1 MRIVIA
7 GSSGHIGTALVSD
20 LRQAGHDVLRLVRR
34 APSAPDE
41 RRWDP
46 PAGRIDDGTFD
57 GVDAVVNLCG
67 VSVGGRRWSGA
78 YKQQLRDSRIVPTE
92 VLARGV
98 ADHGVPVL
106 LNASGI
112 DAYGH
117 TGDAV
122 IDESAPLG
130 DTFLAVLCRDW
141 EGATA
146 PAAAGGARVVLLRSA
161 LVLSS
166 NAGIVAKL
174 RPVFNLMIGA
184 PLGDGSQWFPW
195 ISHDDE
201 LGAIRF
207 ALEHDDVSGPVNLVG
222 PEQITNEQFTR
233 AFAASLG
240 KRSLPIKVPA
250 FALKAGLG
258 EFSGNLLTGVRA
270 EPGVLRE
277 HGYVFAH
284 TTARSALDAAAGR

>member
-7 GSSGHIGTALVSD
+7 GSSGLIGTALVSD
-20 LRQAGHDVLRLVRR
+20 LRQAGHDVVRLVRR
-34 APSAPDE
+34 AAAAPDE
-41 RRWDP
+41 RSWDP
-46 PAGRIDDGTFD
+46 PAGRVDDGTFD
-57 GVDAVVNLCG
+57 GADAVVNLCG

-78 YKQQLRDSRIVPTE
+78 YKQQLRDSRIVPTD

-98 ADHGVPVL
+98 ADHGVPLL

-112 DAYGH
+112 DAYGR

-122 IDESAPLG
+122 VDESAPLG

-141 EGATA
+141 EAATA
-146 PAAAGGARVVLLRSA
+146 PAAAAGARVVLLRSA
-161 LVLSS
+161 LVLSR
-166 NAGIVAKL
+166 NGGIVGRL
-174 RPVFNLMIGA
+174 RPLFTLMLGA

-207 ALEHDDVSGPVNLVG
+207 ALDHDDVQGPVNLVG

-233 AFAASLG
+233 QFAASLG
-240 KRSLPIKVPA
+240 RRSLPIGVPA
-250 FALKAGLG
+250 FALKAGVG
-258 EFSGNLLTGVRA
+258 EFGSQLLSGVRA
-270 EPGVLRE
+270 VPGVLQE
-277 HGYVFAH
+277 HGYAFAH
-284 TTARSALDAAAGR
+284 PTARAALDAAAGR